1 MAHALMEASVE
12 THVGVAPRERTATR
26 TGQRNRSEAMSSGRA
41 LRGTAWRW
49 LLQSKWRP
57 TCGLDPRATH
67 LLARSPVSPR

>member
-1 MAHALMEASVE
+1 MAHALMEAAVE

-26 TGQRNRSEAMSSGRA
+26 TGQRNRSEGCAPAVHS
-41 LRGTAWRW
+41 GTAWRW